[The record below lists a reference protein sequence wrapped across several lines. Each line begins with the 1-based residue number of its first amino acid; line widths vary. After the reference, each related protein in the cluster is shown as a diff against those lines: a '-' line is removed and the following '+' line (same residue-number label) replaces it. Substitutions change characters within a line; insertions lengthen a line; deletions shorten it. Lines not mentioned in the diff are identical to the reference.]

1 MQLSARNQ
9 LAGRIVAVKLGTI
22 MASVTVELRG
32 GQRIV
37 AAITREAAEELH
49 LNEGDQVTAIIKSTE
64 VVIGK

>member
-9 LAGRIVAVKLGTI
+9 LAGRIAVVKLGAV

-37 AAITREAAEELH
+37 AVITREAAEELQ
-49 LNEGDQVTAIIKSTE
+49 LKEGDQVTAIIKSTE
-64 VVIGK
+64 VLIGK

>member
-37 AAITREAAEELH
+37 AAITREAAEELQ
-49 LNEGDQVTAIIKSTE
+49 LKEGDQVTAIIKSTE
-64 VVIGK
+64 VLIGK